1 MLLKHSII
9 DRNKCNL
16 TNRFANGVIFAEH
29 TTLTIKNCTIT
40 QNQGY
45 SLFSPYSST
54 INVDSSYLD
63 ENPNTENVTIKNTV
77 NSFDIPMNS
86 YDTYKCRIFYDP
98 YIIIKSFQ
106 IQNKLIYKQ
115 TGSIIQGSGVFLSNS
130 KINTVTVISSIGQQ
144 ENINVDSNN
153 FSFNLNITDS
163 LELGTQTL
171 AIKLKF
177 DNYESNEISDSL
189 TLIGNLTINITKV
202 FHNETYVAISGEI
215 IYSTVNYNI
224 ELTASIDST
233 DEAKIN
239 FVPDQNELTKPF
251 SIAIQIS
258 NELQPGNHTI
268 HLKAYQSDVDKYI
281 GEAQF
286 DYTVTSQEDPST
298 EEPSQE
304 EPSQEDPSQVE
315 PSKEAPSKVE
325 TTPFQ
330 EKYFISKYLRR

>member
-1 MLLKHSII
+1 MI
-9 DRNKCNL
+9 D
-16 TNRFANGVIFAEH
+16 
-29 TTLTIKNCTIT
+29 
-40 QNQGY
+40 
-45 SLFSPYSST
+45 
-54 INVDSSYLD
+54 
-63 ENPNTENVTIKNTV
+63 
-77 NSFDIPMNS
+77 
-86 YDTYKCRIFYDP
+86 
-98 YIIIKSFQ
+98 
-106 IQNKLIYKQ
+106 
-115 TGSIIQGSGVFLSNS
+115 
-130 KINTVTVISSIGQQ
+130 
-144 ENINVDSNN
+144 
-153 FSFNLNITDS
+153 
-163 LELGTQTL
+163 
-171 AIKLKF
+171 
-177 DNYESNEISDSL
+177 
-189 TLIGNLTINITKV
+189 NLTINIGNV
-202 FHNETYVAISGEI
+202 FHNNAYVAISGKI

-298 EEPSQE
+298 EEPSTEEPSQE